1 MRMKDTTIHGERI
14 EELRKGRKITQEEL
28 AKRIGISKSQLSR
41 IENGDTKTLSSN
53 LLIRLADEFDVS
65 TDYILGRSNVQSRR
79 NYDVSSL
86 GLSEKAIQQLVTK
99 RVNVQVVNCLL
110 EHKTFPYLT
119 RLIYTYFADIT
130 ARGIQ
135 SSNDVLRFGYNL
147 LANMELADP
156 KQKAERNRDLMAI
169 RSQIHKPNDADL
181 EEIKKVFLLILK
193 DVKKDLNEQSE
204 KQAAADREVIR
215 RIQEET
221 MKLGLGN
228 ADLDAIVEIVAN
240 TVGDMTKLDDEAKH
254 RLSEMFKEMANA
266 AGAEQTKENDSEE
279 RLTL

>member
-1 MRMKDTTIHGERI
+1 MKLRDTTIHGERI
-14 EELRKGRKITQEEL
+14 EELRKVMKITQEEL

-41 IENGDTKTLSSN
+41 IENGETKTLSSN

-119 RLIYTYFADIT
+119 RLIYTYFVDIT

-135 SSNDVLRFGYNL
+135 SSNDVLQFGYNL
-147 LANMELADP
+147 LANMELTDP

-169 RSQIHKPNDADL
+169 RSQMHKPNEADL
-181 EEIKKVFLLILK
+181 EEIKKVFLSILK

-204 KQAAADREVIR
+204 KQAAVDREVIR
-215 RIQEET
+215 RIQEEA
-221 MKLGLGN
+221 MKLGPEN
-228 ADLDAIVEIVAN
+228 IEFNTIMEIVAG
-240 TVGDMTKLDDEAKH
+240 TVGDLTNLDAEGQQ
-254 RLSEMFKEMANA
+254 RLGEMFKEMANA
-266 AGAEQTKENDSEE
+266 AGAEQTRENDSEE

>member
-1 MRMKDTTIHGERI
+1 MRIKDTTIHGERI
-14 EELRKGRKITQEEL
+14 EELRKVQKITQEEL

-41 IENGDTKTLSSN
+41 IENGETKTLSSN

-65 TDYILGRSNVQSRR
+65 TDYILGRSNIQSRW

-86 GLSEKAIQQLVTK
+86 GLSEKAIQQIVTK
-99 RVNVQVVNCLL
+99 RVNAQVVNCLL

-119 RLIYTYFADIT
+119 RLIYTHFADIT

-135 SSNDVLRFGYNL
+135 SSNDVLQFGYNL

-169 RSQIHKPNDADL
+169 RSQMHKPNDVDL
-181 EEIKKVFLLILK
+181 EEIKKVFLAILK

-204 KQAAADREVIR
+204 KQADVDREVIR
-215 RIQEET
+215 RIQEEA
-221 MKLGLGN
+221 MKLGPGN
-228 ADLDAIVEIVAN
+228 IDFDMMAEIVAESGGEVTN
-240 TVGDMTKLDDEAKH
+240 VNAEERHKL
-254 RLSEMFKEMANA
+254 KELLMDIANA
-266 AGAEQTKENDSEE
+266 AGKEPNRILGND
-279 RLTL
+279 LI

>member
-41 IENGDTKTLSSN
+41 IENGETKTLSSN

-135 SSNDVLRFGYNL
+135 SSNDVLQFGYNL

-169 RSQIHKPNDADL
+169 RSQMHKPNDADL
-181 EEIKKVFLLILK
+181 EEIKKVFLSILK

-228 ADLDAIVEIVAN
+228 ADLDAIVEIVAD
-240 TVGDMTKLDDEAKH
+240 TVGDMTKLDDEAKQ

>member
-1 MRMKDTTIHGERI
+1 MRIKDTTIHGERI
-14 EELRKGRKITQEEL
+14 EELRKVRKITQEEL

-41 IENGDTKTLSSN
+41 IENGETKTLSSN

-86 GLSEKAIQQLVTK
+86 GLSEKAIRQLVTK

-135 SSNDVLRFGYNL
+135 SSNDVLQFGYNL

-156 KQKAERNRDLMAI
+156 KQKVERNRDLMAI
-169 RSQIHKPNDADL
+169 RSQMHKPNEADL
-181 EEIKKVFLLILK
+181 EEIKKVFLAILK
-193 DVKKDLNEQSE
+193 DIKKDLGEQSE
-204 KQAAADREVIR
+204 KQVAADREVIR
-215 RIQEET
+215 RIQEEA
-221 MKLGLGN
+221 MKLGPGN
-228 ADLDAIVEIVAN
+228 IDFDMMAKIVAES
-240 TVGDMTKLDDEAKH
+240 VGEVTNVNVEERHKL
-254 RLSEMFKEMANA
+254 KELLMDIANA
-266 AGAEQTKENDSEE
+266 AGKEPNRTLEND
-279 RLTL
+279 LI

>member
-14 EELRKGRKITQEEL
+14 EELRKVRKITQEEM
-28 AKRIGISKSQLSR
+28 AKKIGISKSQLSR
-41 IENGDTKTLSSN
+41 IENGETKTLSSN

-65 TDYILGRSNVQSRR
+65 TDYILGCSNVQSRR

-135 SSNDVLRFGYNL
+135 SSNDVLQFGYNL
-147 LANMELADP
+147 LANMELTDP
-156 KQKAERNRDLMAI
+156 KQKVERNRDLMAI
-169 RSQIHKPNDADL
+169 RSQMHKPNDADL
-181 EEIKKVFLLILK
+181 EEIKKVFLSILK
-193 DVKKDLNEQSE
+193 DVKKDLNEQNE
-204 KQAAADREVIR
+204 KQEAANREVIR
-215 RIQEET
+215 RIQEEA
-221 MKLGLGN
+221 MKLGQGN
-228 ADLDAIVEIVAN
+228 IDFDMMAEIVAESVGEVTNVNAEERHKLKELLIDIAN
-240 TVGDMTKLDDEAKH
+240 TAG
-254 RLSEMFKEMANA
+254 KEPNR
-266 AGAEQTKENDSEE
+266 TLEND
-279 RLTL
+279 LI

>member
-1 MRMKDTTIHGERI
+1 MRMRDTTIHGERI
-14 EELRKGRKITQEEL
+14 VELRKEMKINQEEM
-28 AKRIGISKSQLSR
+28 AKRMGMSKSQLSR
-41 IENGDTKTLSSN
+41 IESGETKTLNSN

-65 TDYILGRSNVQSRR
+65 TDYILGRSNIQSRR

-99 RVNVQVVNCLL
+99 RVNVQVVSCLL

-135 SSNDVLRFGYNL
+135 SSNDVLQFGYNL
-147 LANMELADP
+147 LANAELTDP

-169 RSQIHKPNDADL
+169 RSQMHKPSDADL
-181 EEIKKVFLLILK
+181 EEIKKVFLSILK
-193 DVKKDLNEQSE
+193 DIKKDLDEQNE
-204 KQAAADREVIR
+204 KQVGADWEVIR
-215 RIQEET
+215 RIQGEA
-221 MKLGLGN
+221 MKLGPGN
-228 ADLDAIVEIVAN
+228 VDFNAIVEIV
-240 TVGDMTKLDDEAKH
+240 TGMIGDLTNLDAEGQQ
-254 RLSEMFKEMANA
+254 RLGEMFKEMANA
-266 AGAEQTKENDSEE
+266 AGAEQAGENDSEE

>member
-119 RLIYTYFADIT
+119 RLIYAYFADIT

-135 SSNDVLRFGYNL
+135 SSNDVLQFGYNL

-169 RSQIHKPNDADL
+169 RSQMHKPNDADL
-181 EEIKKVFLLILK
+181 EEIKKVFLSILK

-228 ADLDAIVEIVAN
+228 ADLDAIVEIVAD
-240 TVGDMTKLDDEAKH
+240 TVGDMTKLDDEAKQ

-279 RLTL
+279 RLTS

>member
-1 MRMKDTTIHGERI
+1 MRMRNTTIHGERI

-110 EHKTFPYLT
+110 EHKAFPYLT

-135 SSNDVLRFGYNL
+135 SSNDVLQFGYNL

-169 RSQIHKPNDADL
+169 RSQMHKPNDADL
-181 EEIKKVFLLILK
+181 EEIKKVFLSILK

-228 ADLDAIVEIVAN
+228 ADLDAIVEIVAD
-240 TVGDMTKLDDEAKH
+240 TVGDMTKLDDEAKQ

>member
-1 MRMKDTTIHGERI
+1 MRIKDTTIHGERI
-14 EELRKGRKITQEEL
+14 EELRKVRKITQEEL
-28 AKRIGISKSQLSR
+28 AKRIGISKSQLGR
-41 IENGDTKTLSSN
+41 IENGETKTLSSN
-53 LLIRLADEFDVS
+53 LLMRLADEFDVS
-65 TDYILGRSNVQSRR
+65 TDYILGRSNIQSRR

-135 SSNDVLRFGYNL
+135 SSNDVLQFGYNL

-169 RSQIHKPNDADL
+169 RSQMHKPNDADL
-181 EEIKKVFLLILK
+181 EEIKKVFLSILK

-204 KQAAADREVIR
+204 KQAAVDQEIVR
-215 RIQEET
+215 RIQEEA
-221 MKLGLGN
+221 MKLGPGN
-228 ADLDAIVEIVAN
+228 IDFDMMAEIVAES
-240 TVGDMTKLDDEAKH
+240 VGEVTNVNAEERHKL
-254 RLSEMFKEMANA
+254 KELLMDISNA
-266 AGAEQTKENDSEE
+266 AGKEPNRTLEND
-279 RLTL
+279 LI

>member
-1 MRMKDTTIHGERI
+1 MRMRDTTIHGERI
-14 EELRKGRKITQEEL
+14 IELRKEMKINQEEM
-28 AKRIGISKSQLSR
+28 AKRTGMSKSQLSR

-135 SSNDVLRFGYNL
+135 SSNDVLQFGYNL

-169 RSQIHKPNDADL
+169 RSQMHKPNDADL
-181 EEIKKVFLLILK
+181 EEIKKVFLSILK

-204 KQAAADREVIR
+204 KQAAADREIIR
-215 RIQEET
+215 RIQEEA
-221 MKLGLGN
+221 MKLGPGN
-228 ADLDAIVEIVAN
+228 IDFDMMAEIVAES
-240 TVGDMTKLDDEAKH
+240 VGEVTNVNAEERRKL
-254 RLSEMFKEMANA
+254 KELLMDIANA
-266 AGAEQTKENDSEE
+266 AGKEPNRTLGND
-279 RLTL
+279 LI

>member
-135 SSNDVLRFGYNL
+135 SSNDVLQFGYNL

-156 KQKAERNRDLMAI
+156 KQKAERNQDLMAI
-169 RSQIHKPNDADL
+169 RSQMHKPNDADL
-181 EEIKKVFLLILK
+181 EEIKKVFLSILK

-228 ADLDAIVEIVAN
+228 ADLDAIVEIVAD
-240 TVGDMTKLDDEAKH
+240 TVGDMTKLDDEAKQ

-266 AGAEQTKENDSEE
+266 VGAEQTKENDSEE

>member
-14 EELRKGRKITQEEL
+14 EELRKVMKVTQEEL

-41 IENGDTKTLSSN
+41 IENGETKSLSSN
-53 LLIRLADEFDVS
+53 LLIKLADEFDVS
-65 TDYILGRSNVQSRR
+65 TDYILGRSNIQSRR

-135 SSNDVLRFGYNL
+135 SSNDVLQFGYNL
-147 LANMELADP
+147 LANMELTDP

-169 RSQIHKPNDADL
+169 RSQMHKPNEADL
-181 EEIKKVFLLILK
+181 EEIKKVFLSILK

-204 KQAAADREVIR
+204 KQAAVDQEIVR
-215 RIQEET
+215 RIQEEA
-221 MKLGLGN
+221 MKLGPEN
-228 ADLDAIVEIVAN
+228 IEFNTIMEIVAD
-240 TVGDMTKLDDEAKH
+240 TVGDMTKLDDEAKQ

-266 AGAEQTKENDSEE
+266 AGAEQAGENDSEE

>member
-1 MRMKDTTIHGERI
+1 MRMRDTTIHGERI
-14 EELRKGRKITQEEL
+14 VELRKEMKINQEEM
-28 AKRIGISKSQLSR
+28 AKRMGMSKSQLSR
-41 IENGDTKTLSSN
+41 IENGETKTLNSN

-65 TDYILGRSNVQSRR
+65 TDYILGRSNIQSRR

-99 RVNVQVVNCLL
+99 RVNVQVVSCLL

-135 SSNDVLRFGYNL
+135 SSNDVLQFGYNL
-147 LANMELADP
+147 LANAELTDP

-169 RSQIHKPNDADL
+169 RSQMHKPNEADL
-181 EEIKKVFLLILK
+181 EEIKKVFLAILK

-215 RIQEET
+215 RIQGEA
-221 MKLGLGN
+221 MKHGSGN
-228 ADLDAIVEIVAN
+228 VDFNAIVEIV
-240 TVGDMTKLDDEAKH
+240 TGMIGDLTNLDAEGQQ
-254 RLSEMFKEMANA
+254 RLGEMFKEMANA
-266 AGAEQTKENDSEE
+266 AGAEQTRENGSEK

>member
-1 MRMKDTTIHGERI
+1 MRMRDTTIHGERI
-14 EELRKGRKITQEEL
+14 AELRKGMKINQEEL
-28 AKRIGISKSQLSR
+28 AKRIGMSKSQLSR
-41 IENGDTKTLSSN
+41 IENGETKTLSSN
-53 LLIRLADEFDVS
+53 LLMRLAEEFDVS

-86 GLSEKAIQQLVTK
+86 GLSEKAVRQLVTK

-135 SSNDVLRFGYNL
+135 SSNDVLQFGYNL
-147 LANMELADP
+147 LANMELTDP

-169 RSQIHKPNDADL
+169 RSQMHNPHEADL
-181 EEIKKVFLLILK
+181 EEIKKVFLSILK
-193 DVKKDLNEQSE
+193 DVKKDLNEQNE
-204 KQAAADREVIR
+204 KQAAADREIIR
-215 RIQEET
+215 RIQEEA
-221 MKLGLGN
+221 MKLGPGN
-228 ADLDAIVEIVAN
+228 VDFNTIVEIVAG
-240 TVGDMTKLDDEAKH
+240 TIGDLTNLDDEGRQ
-254 RLSEMFKEMANA
+254 RLGEMFKEMANA
-266 AGAEQTKENDSEE
+266 AGAEQIKENDSEG

>member
-14 EELRKGRKITQEEL
+14 EELRKVQKITQEEL

-41 IENGDTKTLSSN
+41 IENGETKTLSSN
-53 LLIRLADEFDVS
+53 LLMRLADEFDVS
-65 TDYILGRSNVQSRR
+65 TDYILGCSNIQSRR

-86 GLSEKAIQQLVTK
+86 GFSEKAIQQLVTK

-135 SSNDVLRFGYNL
+135 RSNDVLQFGYNI
-147 LANMELADP
+147 LANMELTDP

-169 RSQIHKPNDADL
+169 RSQMHKPNDADI
-181 EEIKKVFLLILK
+181 EEIKKVFLSILQ
-193 DVKKDLNEQSE
+193 DVKKDLGEQSE

-215 RIQEET
+215 RIQEEA
-221 MKLGLGN
+221 MKLGPGN
-228 ADLDAIVEIVAN
+228 VDFNAIVEIVAG
-240 TVGDMTKLDDEAKH
+240 TVGDLTNLDAEGQQKLG
-254 RLSEMFKEMANA
+254 EMFKEMSNA
-266 AGAEQTKENDSEE
+266 AGAEQTRENDSKE
-279 RLTL
+279 RLTP

>member
-1 MRMKDTTIHGERI
+1 M
-14 EELRKGRKITQEEL
+14 
-28 AKRIGISKSQLSR
+28 
-41 IENGDTKTLSSN
+41 
-53 LLIRLADEFDVS
+53 LIKLADEFDVS
-65 TDYILGRSNVQSRR
+65 TDYILGRSNIQSRR

-135 SSNDVLRFGYNL
+135 SSNDVLQFGYNL

-169 RSQIHKPNDADL
+169 RSQMHKPNEADL
-181 EEIKKVFLLILK
+181 EEIKKVFLAILK
-193 DVKKDLNEQSE
+193 DIKKDLGEQSE
-204 KQAAADREVIR
+204 KQAAVDQEIVR
-215 RIQEET
+215 RIREEA
-221 MKLGLGN
+221 MKLGPGN
-228 ADLDAIVEIVAN
+228 ADFDAIAKIVAD
-240 TVGDMTKLDDEAKH
+240 TVCDMTNLDDEAKQ
-254 RLSEMFKEMANA
+254 RLGDMFKEMANA
-266 AGAEQTKENDSEE
+266 AGAEQTRENDSEE

>member
-135 SSNDVLRFGYNL
+135 SSNDVLQFGYNL
-147 LANMELADP
+147 LSNMELADP

-169 RSQIHKPNDADL
+169 RSQMHKPNDADL
-181 EEIKKVFLLILK
+181 EEIKKVFLSILK

-228 ADLDAIVEIVAN
+228 ADLDAIVEIVAD
-240 TVGDMTKLDDEAKH
+240 TVGDMTKLDDKAKQ

>member
-1 MRMKDTTIHGERI
+1 MRMRDTTIHGERI
-14 EELRKGRKITQEEL
+14 VELRKEMKINQEEM
-28 AKRIGISKSQLSR
+28 AKRMGMSKSQLSR
-41 IENGDTKTLSSN
+41 IENGETKTLNSN

-65 TDYILGRSNVQSRR
+65 TDYILGRSNIQSRR

-86 GLSEKAIQQLVTK
+86 GLSEKAIQQLVTR

-135 SSNDVLRFGYNL
+135 SSNDVLQFGYNL

-169 RSQIHKPNDADL
+169 RSQMHKPNDADL
-181 EEIKKVFLLILK
+181 EEIKKVFLAILK

-204 KQAAADREVIR
+204 KQAAVDQEIVR
-215 RIQEET
+215 RIQEEA
-221 MKLGLGN
+221 MKLGSEN
-228 ADLDAIVEIVAN
+228 FDFDAIAKIVAD
-240 TVGDMTKLDDEAKH
+240 TVGDMTNLDDEGRQ
-254 RLSEMFKEMANA
+254 RLGEMFKEMANA
-266 AGAEQTKENDSEE
+266 AGAEQARENDFEE

>member
-1 MRMKDTTIHGERI
+1 MRIKDTTIHGERL
-14 EELRKGRKITQEEL
+14 EELRKVQKITQEEL

-41 IENGDTKTLSSN
+41 IENGETKTLSSN
-53 LLIRLADEFDVS
+53 LLISLADEFDVS

-79 NYDVSSL
+79 NYDVFSL

-135 SSNDVLRFGYNL
+135 SSNDVLQFGYSL
-147 LANMELADP
+147 LANMELTDS
-156 KQKAERNRDLMAI
+156 KQKAERNQDLMAI
-169 RSQIHKPNDADL
+169 RSQIHKPNEADL
-181 EEIKKVFLLILK
+181 EEIKKVFLAILK

-204 KQAAADREVIR
+204 KQAAVDQEIVR
-215 RIQEET
+215 RIQEEA
-221 MKLGLGN
+221 MKLGSEN
-228 ADLDAIVEIVAN
+228 FDFDAIAKIVAD
-240 TVGDMTKLDDEAKH
+240 TVGDMTNLDDEGRQ
-254 RLSEMFKEMANA
+254 RLGEMFKEMANA
-266 AGAEQTKENDSEE
+266 AGAEQARENDFEE

>member
-1 MRMKDTTIHGERI
+1 
-14 EELRKGRKITQEEL
+14 
-28 AKRIGISKSQLSR
+28 
-41 IENGDTKTLSSN
+41 
-53 LLIRLADEFDVS
+53 
-65 TDYILGRSNVQSRR
+65 
-79 NYDVSSL
+79 
-86 GLSEKAIQQLVTK
+86 
-99 RVNVQVVNCLL
+99 
-110 EHKTFPYLT
+110 
-119 RLIYTYFADIT
+119 
-130 ARGIQ
+130 
-135 SSNDVLRFGYNL
+135 
-147 LANMELADP
+147 MELADP

-169 RSQIHKPNDADL
+169 RSQMHKPNDADL
-181 EEIKKVFLLILK
+181 EEIKKVFLSILK

-228 ADLDAIVEIVAN
+228 ADLDAIVEIVAD
-240 TVGDMTKLDDEAKH
+240 TVGDMTKLDDEAKQ

>member
-1 MRMKDTTIHGERI
+1 MRIKDTTIHGERI
-14 EELRKGRKITQEEL
+14 EELRKVRKITQEEL
-28 AKRIGISKSQLSR
+28 AKGIGISKSQLSR
-41 IENGDTKTLSSN
+41 IENGETKTLSSN
-53 LLIRLADEFDVS
+53 LLMRIADEFDVS

-135 SSNDVLRFGYNL
+135 SSNDVLQFGYNL
-147 LANMELADP
+147 LANMELSEP

-169 RSQIHKPNDADL
+169 RSQMHKPNEADL
-181 EEIKKVFLLILK
+181 EEIKKVFLSILK
-193 DVKKDLNEQSE
+193 DVKKDLNEQNE

-215 RIQEET
+215 RIQEEA
-221 MKLGLGN
+221 MKLGPGN
-228 ADLDAIVEIVAN
+228 VDFNAIVDIVAD
-240 TVGDMTKLDDEAKH
+240 TIGDMTNLDDEGRQ
-254 RLSEMFKEMANA
+254 RLGEMLKEMANA
-266 AGAEQTKENDSEE
+266 AGAEQIKENDSEG

>member
-14 EELRKGRKITQEEL
+14 EELRKVRKITQEEL

-41 IENGDTKTLSSN
+41 IENGETKTLSSN

-65 TDYILGRSNVQSRR
+65 SDYILGRSNVQSRR

-110 EHKTFPYLT
+110 EHKAFPYLT

-135 SSNDVLRFGYNL
+135 SSNDVLQFGYNL

-169 RSQIHKPNDADL
+169 RSQMHKPNDADL
-181 EEIKKVFLLILK
+181 EEIKKVFLSILK

-228 ADLDAIVEIVAN
+228 ADLDAIVEIVAD
-240 TVGDMTKLDDEAKH
+240 TVGDMTKLDDEAKQ

>member
-135 SSNDVLRFGYNL
+135 SSNDVLQFGYNL

-169 RSQIHKPNDADL
+169 RSQMHKPNDADL
-181 EEIKKVFLLILK
+181 EEIKKVFLSILK

-228 ADLDAIVEIVAN
+228 ADLDAIVEIVAD
-240 TVGDMTKLDDEAKH
+240 TVGDMTKLDDEAKQ